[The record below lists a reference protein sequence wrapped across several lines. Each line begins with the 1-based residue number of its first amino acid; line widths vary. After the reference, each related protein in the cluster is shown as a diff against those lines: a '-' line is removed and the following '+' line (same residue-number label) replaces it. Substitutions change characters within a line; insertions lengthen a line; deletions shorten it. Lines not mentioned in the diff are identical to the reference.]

1 MKTSRVI
8 LVVWSWRR
16 SGIGEGI
23 WNVAGTNHAN
33 DQVICWDK
41 KAGSDNFVELKQ
53 MAVSYIKN
61 GEQLMVFLHR
71 SHGYTQDHVK
81 ELVQLTLASSP
92 SFLKCFLFGEGAE
105 GIYLATDPRGLL
117 GTSGTFSAKVNHKGQ
132 SLNLSSIADI
142 ERKKLKPSHFNYVW
156 ELYEFSLR
164 KQIFE
169 LKEDLLESLFTQ
181 KTTDVF
187 EPGELYI
194 FLNKVQNRLL
204 MLRVLSFVGR
214 IRKNSNLAKEI
225 RTFER
230 NTNRTFTFND
240 CKAYLESSYG
250 SLLAN
255 DYELL
260 ADFILKNILST
271 GDIVDLVDLR
281 SRFDALL
288 IHSFGSTTYQ

>member
-23 WNVAGTNHAN
+23 WNVAGADHLN

-41 KAGSDNFVELKQ
+41 KAGSENFIELKQ
-53 MAVSYIKN
+53 MVASYIKN
-61 GEQLMVFLHR
+61 KEQVMIFLHR
-71 SHGYTQDHVK
+71 SHGYTRDHIK
-81 ELVQLTLASSP
+81 ELQQLALLSTAA
-92 SFLKCFLFGEGAE
+92 FLKCFLFGEGAE
-105 GIYLATDPRGLL
+105 SIYLTNDSRGLL
-117 GTSGTFSAKVNHKGQ
+117 GTAGTFSARVNQKGQ
-132 SLNLSSIADI
+132 SLDLSSIADAD
-142 ERKKLKPSHFNYVW
+142 RKELKPAHFNYVW
-156 ELYEFSLR
+156 ELYKFSLQ

-169 LKEDLLESLFTQ
+169 LKEDILEYLYAQ
-181 KTTDVF
+181 KTTETF
-187 EPGELYI
+187 EPGELYTI
-194 FLNKVQNRLL
+194 LNKAQNRLL
-204 MLRVLSFVGR
+204 MLRMLSFVGR
-214 IRKNSNLAKEI
+214 IRKDSNLAKEI

-250 SLLAN
+250 PSSAN

-260 ADFILKNILST
+260 ADFMLKNILSK
-271 GDIVDLVDLR
+271 GRVVELVDLR

-288 IHSFGSTTYQ
+288 IHLFESTTYQ